1 MPWHSLSGDAIWI
14 RGDAPPSAVDALSLH
29 VPRPIEATA
38 ARYGQ
43 SPMLRE
49 RVDAGQLPPMIEV
62 GEIGSY
68 DAPDAGVTLSENWR
82 PSRR

>member
-1 MPWHSLSGDAIWI
+1 
-14 RGDAPPSAVDALSLH
+14 
-29 VPRPIEATA
+29 
-38 ARYGQ
+38 
-43 SPMLRE
+43 MLRE

-68 DAPDAGVTLSENWR
+68 DAPDAGRTLSENWR